1 MRSDTRKAFL
11 VIATS
16 DRRSLDREWRNVG
29 GAIAQQPCTGEV
41 VYSHPAMSRR
51 IRVNGRKKQS
61 CAVVLSK
68 LNQLLRDG
76 MTADMALVRRA

>member
-1 MRSDTRKAFL
+1 MKTDSRKTFP
-11 VIATS
+11 VVATS

-29 GAIAQQPCTGEV
+29 GLIVPQPCTGEV
-41 VYSHPAMSRR
+41 VYIHPAMNRR

-61 CAVVLSK
+61 CATVLSK

-76 MTADMALVRRA
+76 MTADMALVRRT